1 MTAYGEYAMHIGS
14 AAAMTADDTVFGQY
28 REQGSTGICVVR
40 SRVVFLLIVALFA
53 LASVFTGVL
62 YWRGF
67 TLDDFCNQC
76 FNNHAE
82 SGLGRQMPVH
92 YGSRKLNFHTI
103 SSPLTTQLPQAVG
116 AAYANKLKG
125 KDAITMVYFGEGA
138 ASEVR
143 RTP

>member
-14 AAAMTADDTVFGQY
+14 AAAMTADDTIFGQY
-28 REQGSTGICVVR
+28 REQ
-40 SRVVFLLIVALFA
+40 
-53 LASVFTGVL
+53 GVL

-92 YGSRKLNFHTI
+92 YGSRALNFHTI

-125 KDAITMVYFGEGA
+125 KQTITMVYFGEGA

-143 RTP
+143 VCVCATCDGSMQWSFVHKVDNCVFVM